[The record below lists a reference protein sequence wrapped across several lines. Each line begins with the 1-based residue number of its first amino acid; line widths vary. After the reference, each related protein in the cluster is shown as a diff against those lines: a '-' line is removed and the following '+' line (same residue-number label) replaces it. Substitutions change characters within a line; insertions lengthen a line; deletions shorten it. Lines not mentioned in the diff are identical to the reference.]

1 MIPLMSNNKVFF
13 VKKLNERKI
22 DHMFKSIY
30 NSHFFSPHVSRAQ
43 RLAPARTR
51 TRVVRLGAQCTDHWT
66 TSQSRGVDGPAA
78 HLTKH
83 VKSSTLC
90 GRTVVR
96 SYGRTTKFFLLDG
109 WLLFCII
116 IGLCSASSAI
126 IRVHLPLSGFHFAR
140 LRQSVCLLLKNNNFL
155 ETITH
160 GVTSLRTQKMKCF
173 SV

>member
-13 VKKLNERKI
+13 VKKLKERKK

-51 TRVVRLGAQCTDHWT
+51 TRVVRLRAQCTDHWT

-96 SYGRTTKFFLLDG
+96 SYNKIFSAWWMTAILYNYRAMLCELRYNSSSFTIK
-109 WLLFCII
+109 WIS
-116 IGLCSASSAI
+116 LCSAASK
-126 IRVHLPLSGFHFAR
+126 
-140 LRQSVCLLLKNNNFL
+140 CLF
-155 ETITH
+155 
-160 GVTSLRTQKMKCF
+160 VA
-173 SV
+173 